1 MYGGR
6 RFFRLERNNEDAGR
20 HGNEHRSGRTE
31 AEQERSKNSAG
42 SQKETDFHKI
52 IWEEYFPQ
60 AFAIGIHIDEFLH
73 LTPKKLKYCL
83 EGHRLKKKI
92 DDESMWN
99 WFGNYA
105 ISAFIVAIDIA
116 FNGKKSKAEYIDL
129 PLLATEE
136 EREAKR
142 ERDLQKQRDEFLQ
155 MLLGMQK
162 NFENEQKLKK
172 MKQEKGDKD

>member
-1 MYGGR
+1 
-6 RFFRLERNNEDAGR
+6 
-20 HGNEHRSGRTE
+20 
-31 AEQERSKNSAG
+31 
-42 SQKETDFHKI
+42 
-52 IWEEYFPQ
+52 
-60 AFAIGIHIDEFLH
+60 
-73 LTPKKLKYCL
+73 
-83 EGHRLKKKI
+83 
-92 DDESMWN
+92 MWN

-116 FNGKKSKAEYIDL
+116 FNGEKSKAEYIDL

-142 ERDLQKQRDEFLQ
+142 ERALQKQRDEFLQ

-172 MKQEKGDKD
+172 MKQKEGAKD

>member
-1 MYGGR
+1 
-6 RFFRLERNNEDAGR
+6 
-20 HGNEHRSGRTE
+20 
-31 AEQERSKNSAG
+31 
-42 SQKETDFHKI
+42 
-52 IWEEYFPQ
+52 
-60 AFAIGIHIDEFLH
+60 

-136 EREAKR
+136 ERE
-142 ERDLQKQRDEFLQ
+142 ERTSSPETTRRVFAHASW
-155 MLLGMQK
+155 
-162 NFENEQKLKK
+162 NA
-172 MKQEKGDKD
+172 EKF

>member
-1 MYGGR
+1 M
-6 RFFRLERNNEDAGR
+6 
-20 HGNEHRSGRTE
+20 
-31 AEQERSKNSAG
+31 
-42 SQKETDFHKI
+42 
-52 IWEEYFPQ
+52 
-60 AFAIGIHIDEFLH
+60 
-73 LTPKKLKYCL
+73 TPKKLKYCIK
-83 EGHRLKKKI
+83 GHSLKKKI

-99 WFGNYA
+99 WFGSYA
-105 ISAFIVAIDIA
+105 ISALIVAIDSC

-142 ERDLQKQRDEFLQ
+142 ERDIQKQRDEFLQ